1 MSINTTSIN
10 TTSTSITSIS
20 TTPDGVTVA
29 PRNLKFDVSP
39 DLKTWWH
46 SNDPF
51 RTAFFNALSLQFPEG
66 EQQFINAV
74 RLYRD
79 RIDDPKLKA
88 EIRGFIGQEA
98 LHSREHRDY
107 NEGLKARGYDIDAI
121 DARFH
126 RHMAWVGRLPASRQ
140 LAGTCGAEHYTA
152 VLANAILSH
161 PEWMEGA
168 TPAMQRL
175 WRWHAIEETE
185 HKSVA
190 FDVYRQC
197 VGNERL
203 RRVVFLFVTF
213 NFFKYTFLNTCS
225 LLKRDG
231 KLWSLK
237 TWLGGLN
244 FLWGKP
250 GVLRR
255 CLPEFLGYLRRDFH
269 PWQQDNR
276 ELLRQNLSA
285 LKSG

>member
-1 MSINTTSIN
+1 MSVS
-10 TTSTSITSIS
+10 ST
-20 TTPDGVTVA
+20 PEGVSVA
-29 PRNLKFDVSP
+29 PRHIHFDVSE
-39 DLKTWWH
+39 DLKSFWH
-46 SNDPF
+46 GNDAF
-51 RTAFFNALSLQFPEG
+51 RTAFFNALSLQFPDG

-79 RIDDPKLKA
+79 RIDDPKLKQ

-98 LHSREHRDY
+98 LHSREHKSY
-107 NEGLKARGYDIDAI
+107 NEALKARGYDIDAI
-121 DARFH
+121 DRRFLT
-126 RHMAWVGRLPASRQ
+126 HMEWVGKLPPSRQ

-152 VLANAILSH
+152 VLANAILKN

-168 TPAMQRL
+168 TPAMKQL

-190 FDVYRQC
+190 FDVYRAC

-203 RRVVFLFVTF
+203 RRTVFLFVTW
-213 NFFKYTFLNTCS
+213 NFCKYTFLNTCS
-225 LLKRDG
+225 LLRTDG
-231 KLWSLK
+231 KLWSVR

-250 GVLRR
+250 GVIRQ
-255 CLPEFLGYLRRDFH
+255 CLPEFLAYLRKDFH

-276 ELLRQNLSA
+276 RLLAENLRELEGLDAPN
-285 LKSG
+285 

>member
-1 MSINTTSIN
+1 MTIS
-10 TTSTSITSIS
+10 ST
-20 TTPDGVTVA
+20 PEGVSVA
-29 PRNLKFDVSP
+29 PRHLRFDLAD
-39 DLKTWWH
+39 DLKTLWH
-46 SNDPF
+46 SNDAF
-51 RTAFFNALSLQFPEG
+51 RTAFFNALSLQFPDG

-79 RIDDPKLKA
+79 QVDDPKLKE

-98 LHSREHRDY
+98 LHNREHKHY
-107 NEGLKARGYDIDAI
+107 NQALQARGYDIDAI
-121 DARFH
+121 DERF
-126 RHMAWVGRLPASRQ
+126 RKHMEWVGNLPPSRQ

-152 VLANAILSH
+152 VLANAILKD
-161 PEWMEGA
+161 PQWMEGA
-168 TPAMQRL
+168 TPGMARL

-203 RRVVFLFVTF
+203 RRMVFLFVTW

-225 LLKRDG
+225 LLKTDG
-231 KLWSLK
+231 KLWSPG
-237 TWLGGLN
+237 TWIGGLY

-250 GVLRR
+250 GILRK
-255 CLPEFLGYLRRDFH
+255 CLPDFLAYFREGFH

-276 ELLRQNLSA
+276 DLIDKNLNELELEQTA
-285 LKSG
+285 G

>member
-1 MSINTTSIN
+1 MTIS
-10 TTSTSITSIS
+10 ST
-20 TTPDGVTVA
+20 PEGVSVQ
-29 PRNLKFDVSP
+29 PRHIRFDVSE
-39 DLKTWWH
+39 DLKSFWH
-46 SNDPF
+46 GNNAF
-51 RTAFFNALSLQFPEG
+51 RTAFFNALSLQFPDG

-79 RIDDPKLKA
+79 RIEDPKLQS

-98 LHSREHRDY
+98 LHSREHKSY
-107 NEGLKARGYDIDAI
+107 NEALKARGYDIDAI
-121 DARFH
+121 DERFA
-126 RHMAWVGRLPASRQ
+126 RHMTWVSKLAPSRQ

-152 VLANAILSH
+152 VLANAILRH
-161 PEWMEGA
+161 PEWMAGA
-168 TPAMQRL
+168 TPAMARL

-190 FDVYRQC
+190 FDVYREC
-197 VGNERL
+197 VGDERV
-203 RRVVFLFVTF
+203 RRIVFLFVTW

-225 LLKRDG
+225 LLKTDG

-250 GVLRR
+250 GVIRK
-255 CLPEFLGYLRRDFH
+255 CLPDFLAYLRKDFH

-276 ELLRQNLSA
+276 GLLAQNLKELEA
-285 LKSG
+285 VPPAH